1 MLKTT
6 QPQHPI
12 AWTLGNCL
20 LFCGMYLLLYV
31 GGMYADDF
39 YNQQAARGD
48 STLPLAAPI
57 IATPEP
63 ELGAFQAPNLNAN
76 QPSDQPI
83 ANMPSDH
90 SSISRIQ
97 IPRIDVDQKVIE
109 VGWELIDG
117 VATWQ
122 VAKYAVGHHQGS
134 ANPGEPSNI
143 VLAGH
148 VGGSAPVFD
157 RLIETQPGDQI
168 VLYSNG
174 QQYLYVVQ
182 SNERVQEVGVSAE
195 QRLTNAA
202 YMNPTADETITLITC
217 WPPTGPNAFD
227 QRIIVRAVPYT
238 SALEHPAGSNWQMR

>member
-1 MLKTT
+1 MMKTT
-6 QPQHPI
+6 QPAHPI
-12 AWTLGNCL
+12 AWTLGNLL

-39 YNQQAARGD
+39 YNRLAARGD
-48 STLPLAAPI
+48 STLPIAAPI

-63 ELGAFQAPNLNAN
+63 AITTFQAPTLNQQTA
-76 QPSDQPI
+76 SDQP
-83 ANMPSDH
+83 PTLVTSDH
-90 SSISRIQ
+90 STISRIQ
-97 IPRIDVDQKVIE
+97 IPRIEVDQKVIE
-109 VGWELIDG
+109 VGWELQDD

-182 SNERVQEVGVSAE
+182 SNERVQEVGVSEE

-202 YMNPTADETITLITC
+202 YMNPTSTETITLITC
-217 WPPTGPNAFD
+217 WPPAGPNAFD

-238 SALEHPAGSNWQMR
+238 IATEQPAGSNWQMR